1 MATPTFSFTKGSTL
15 TIEGVY
21 TQSTPS
27 APANLDGVDLYCTLR
42 DSRLYEHTLTVTK
55 VNSTTFTLFYANTED
70 WHWGMGFMDILF
82 VSNGVAIY
90 SETINVII
98 LNNVTKNTYT

>member
-42 DSRLYEHTLTVTK
+42 DSRLYEYPLTVTK
-55 VNSTTFTLFYANTED
+55 LNSTDFTLFYANTEG
-70 WHWGMGFMDILF
+70 WHWGMGFMDLLF
-82 VSNGVAIY
+82 VKNGVAIY